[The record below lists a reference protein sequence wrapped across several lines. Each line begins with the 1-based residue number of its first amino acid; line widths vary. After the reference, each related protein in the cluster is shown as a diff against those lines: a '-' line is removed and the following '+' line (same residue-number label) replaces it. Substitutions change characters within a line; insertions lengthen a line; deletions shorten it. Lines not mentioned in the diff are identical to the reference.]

1 VQVHRLTTTRAHQT
15 ITTTMRYSH
24 LAPDQ
29 LRAAVAVLDGVLS
42 SSKSEP
48 AEVSAQD
55 RVALSGVSA
64 N

>member
-1 VQVHRLTTTRAHQT
+1 VIAPGDRHATLGVEVQVL
-15 ITTTMRYSH
+15 RYSH